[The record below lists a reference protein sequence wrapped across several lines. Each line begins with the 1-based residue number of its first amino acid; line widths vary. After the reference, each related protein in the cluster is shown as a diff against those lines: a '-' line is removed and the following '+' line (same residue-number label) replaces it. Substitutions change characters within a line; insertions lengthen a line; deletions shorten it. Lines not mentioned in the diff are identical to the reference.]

1 MSKIVEQLRKHLIAI
16 KNKHLQ
22 MKILFLDFDG
32 VVSTFEKGWRLD
44 DEKLSLLK
52 EIIDETNAK
61 IVVSSSWKVGYDDV
75 DKFIETLGGRR
86 KSETI
91 KNNGN
96 MFQWFCNNIY
106 DITDS
111 NGPWRGDE
119 IQRWIVYH
127 QDEIETYVILDDD
140 SDMRENQL
148 FNFVQT
154 DSYEGITS
162 REVKLCT
169 KILNH
174 ERIQNP
180 IRLNLEL
187 TTKWRNNCKGLNNNI
202 LSLLKEY
209 YNKFA

>member
-1 MSKIVEQLRKHLIAI
+1 MTKKTKHM
-16 KNKHLQ
+16 Q

-44 DEKLSLLK
+44 EEKLSLLK
-52 EIIDETNAK
+52 EIIDNTNAK

-96 MFQWFCNNIY
+96 IFQWFCNNIY

-111 NGPWRGDE
+111 NGSWRGDE
-119 IQRWIVYH
+119 IQRWIEAH
-127 QDEIETYVILDDD
+127 KEEIETYAILDDD

-154 DSYEGITS
+154 DGYEGITS

-174 ERIQNP
+174 ERIYNP

-187 TTKWRNNCKGLNNNI
+187 TTKWRNNCNGLDKNNI
-202 LSLLKEY
+202 STLLDKY
-209 YNKFA
+209 YNNFR

>member
-1 MSKIVEQLRKHLIAI
+1 M
-16 KNKHLQ
+16 
-22 MKILFLDFDG
+22 
-32 VVSTFEKGWRLD
+32 
-44 DEKLSLLK
+44 LK
-52 EIIDETNAK
+52 EIIDNTNAK
-61 IVVSSSWKVGYDDV
+61 IVVSSSWKVGYNDV
-75 DKFIETLGGRR
+75 DNFIETLGGRR

-111 NGPWRGDE
+111 NGSWRGDE
-119 IQRWIVYH
+119 IQRWIDAH
-127 QDEIETYVILDDD
+127 EEEIESYAILDDD

-154 DSYEGITS
+154 DGYEGITS
-162 REVKLCT
+162 REVKLCI
-169 KILNH
+169 KILNN

-187 TTKWRNNCKGLNNNI
+187 TTKWRNNCNGLDKNNI
-202 LSLLKEY
+202 SLLLKEY
-209 YNKFA
+209 YNKFV

>member
-1 MSKIVEQLRKHLIAI
+1 
-16 KNKHLQ
+16 

-44 DEKLSLLK
+44 EEKLSLLK
-52 EIIDETNAK
+52 EIIDNTNAK
-61 IVVSSSWKVGYDDV
+61 IVVSSSWKVGYNDV
-75 DKFIETLGGRR
+75 DNFIEALGGRR
-86 KSETI
+86 EPETI

-111 NGPWRGDE
+111 NGSWRGDE
-119 IQRWIVYH
+119 IQRWIDAH
-127 QDEIETYVILDDD
+127 EEEIESYAILDDD

-154 DSYEGITS
+154 DCYEGITS
-162 REVKLCT
+162 REVKLCI
-169 KILNH
+169 KILNN

-187 TTKWRNNCKGLNNNI
+187 TTKWRNNCNGLDKNNI
-202 LSLLKEY
+202 SLLLKEY
-209 YNKFA
+209 YNKFV

>member
-1 MSKIVEQLRKHLIAI
+1 
-16 KNKHLQ
+16 

-44 DEKLSLLK
+44 EEKLSLLK
-52 EIIDETNAK
+52 EIIDNTNAK
-61 IVVSSSWKVGYDDV
+61 IVVSSSWKVGYDNV

-96 MFQWFCNNIY
+96 VFQWFCDNIY

-111 NGPWRGDE
+111 NGSWRGDE
-119 IQRWIVYH
+119 IQRWIDVH
-127 QDEIETYVILDDD
+127 KEEIESYVILDDD

-154 DSYEGITS
+154 DGYEGITS

-169 KILNH
+169 KILNN

-187 TTKWRNNCKGLNNNI
+187 TTKWRNNCNGLDKNNI
-202 LSLLKEY
+202 STLLDKY
-209 YNKFA
+209 YNNFNWK

>member
-1 MSKIVEQLRKHLIAI
+1 
-16 KNKHLQ
+16 

-44 DEKLSLLK
+44 EEKLSLLK
-52 EIIDETNAK
+52 EIIDKTNAK
-61 IVVSSSWKVGYDDV
+61 IVVSSSWKVGYDNV

-111 NGPWRGDE
+111 NGSWRGDE
-119 IQRWIVYH
+119 IQRWIDAH
-127 QDEIETYVILDDD
+127 KEEIESYVILDDD

-169 KILNH
+169 KILNN
-174 ERIQNP
+174 ERIYNP

-187 TTKWRNNCKGLNNNI
+187 TTKWRNNCNGLDKNNI
-202 LSLLKEY
+202 STLLDNY
-209 YNKFA
+209 YNNFR

>member
-1 MSKIVEQLRKHLIAI
+1 
-16 KNKHLQ
+16 
-22 MKILFLDFDG
+22 MKVIFLDFDG

-44 DEKLSLLK
+44 EEKLSLLK
-52 EIIDETNAK
+52 EIIDKTNAK

-75 DKFIETLGGRR
+75 DKFIKTLGGRR

-91 KNNGN
+91 ENNGN

-111 NGPWRGDE
+111 NGFLRGDE
-119 IQRWIVYH
+119 IQRWIDAH
-127 QDEIETYVILDDD
+127 KEEIESYVILDDD
-140 SDMRENQL
+140 SDVRENQL

-154 DSYEGITS
+154 DGYEGITS

-169 KILNH
+169 KILNNEIIH
-174 ERIQNP
+174 NP

-187 TTKWRNNCKGLNNNI
+187 ITKWRNNCNGLDKNNI
-202 LSLLKEY
+202 STLLDKY
-209 YNKFA
+209 HKNIIKQIL

>member
-1 MSKIVEQLRKHLIAI
+1 
-16 KNKHLQ
+16 

-44 DEKLSLLK
+44 EEKLSLLK
-52 EIIDETNAK
+52 EIIDKTNAK
-61 IVVSSSWKVGYDDV
+61 IVVSSSWKVGYDNV

-111 NGPWRGDE
+111 NGSWRGDE
-119 IQRWIVYH
+119 IQRWIDAH
-127 QDEIETYVILDDD
+127 KEEIESYVILDDD

-154 DSYEGITS
+154 DGYEGITS

-169 KILNH
+169 KILNN
-174 ERIQNP
+174 ERIYNP

-187 TTKWRNNCKGLNNNI
+187 TTKWRNNCNGLDKNNI
-202 LSLLKEY
+202 STLLDNY
-209 YNKFA
+209 YNNFR

>member
-1 MSKIVEQLRKHLIAI
+1 
-16 KNKHLQ
+16 

-44 DEKLSLLK
+44 EEKLLLLK
-52 EIIDETNAK
+52 EIIDKTNAK
-61 IVVSSSWKVGYDDV
+61 IVVSSSWKVGYNNV

-96 MFQWFCNNIY
+96 MFWFCNNIY

-111 NGPWRGDE
+111 NGSWRGDE
-119 IQRWIVYH
+119 IQRWIDGH
-127 QDEIETYVILDDD
+127 KEEIETYVILDDD

-154 DSYEGITS
+154 DGYEGITS
-162 REVKLCT
+162 REVKLCI
-169 KILNH
+169 KILNN
-174 ERIQNP
+174 ERIYNP

-187 TTKWRNNCKGLNNNI
+187 ITKWRNNCNGLDKNNI
-202 LSLLKEY
+202 STLLDKY
-209 YNKFA
+209 YNKFK

>member
-1 MSKIVEQLRKHLIAI
+1 
-16 KNKHLQ
+16 

-96 MFQWFCNNIY
+96 IFQWFCNNIY

-111 NGPWRGDE
+111 NGSWRGDE
-119 IQRWIVYH
+119 IQRWIDTH
-127 QDEIETYVILDDD
+127 KEEIETYAILDDD

-154 DSYEGITS
+154 DGYEGITS
-162 REVKLCT
+162 REVKLCI

-187 TTKWRNNCKGLNNNI
+187 ITKWRNNCNGLDKNNI
-202 LSLLKEY
+202 STLLDKY
-209 YNKFA
+209 YNNFR

>member
-1 MSKIVEQLRKHLIAI
+1 
-16 KNKHLQ
+16 
-22 MKILFLDFDG
+22 MKILFIDFDG

-44 DEKLSLLK
+44 EEKLSLLK
-52 EIIDETNAK
+52 EIIDNTNAK
-61 IVVSSSWKVGYDDV
+61 IVVSSSWKVGYNDV
-75 DKFIETLGGRR
+75 DNFIETLGGRR
-86 KSETI
+86 ESETI

-111 NGPWRGDE
+111 NGSWRGDE
-119 IQRWIVYH
+119 IQRWIDAH
-127 QDEIETYVILDDD
+127 EEEIESYAILDDD

-154 DSYEGITS
+154 DGYEGITS
-162 REVKLCT
+162 REVKLCI
-169 KILNH
+169 KILNN

-187 TTKWRNNCKGLNNNI
+187 TTKWRNNCNGLDKNNI
-202 LSLLKEY
+202 SLLLKEY
-209 YNKFA
+209 YNKFL

>member
-1 MSKIVEQLRKHLIAI
+1 
-16 KNKHLQ
+16 

-44 DEKLSLLK
+44 EEKLSLLK
-52 EIIDETNAK
+52 EIIDNTNAK
-61 IVVSSSWKVGYDDV
+61 IVVSSSWKVGYYDV
-75 DKFIETLGGRR
+75 DNFIETLGGRR

-96 MFQWFCNNIY
+96 MLQWFCDNIY

-111 NGPWRGDE
+111 NGSWRGDE
-119 IQRWIVYH
+119 IQRWIDAH
-127 QDEIETYVILDDD
+127 EEEIESYAILDDD

-154 DSYEGITS
+154 DGYEGITS
-162 REVKLCT
+162 REVKLCI
-169 KILNH
+169 KILNN

-187 TTKWRNNCKGLNNNI
+187 TTKWRNNCNGLDKNNI
-202 LSLLKEY
+202 SLLLKEY
-209 YNKFA
+209 YNKFV

>member
-1 MSKIVEQLRKHLIAI
+1 
-16 KNKHLQ
+16 

-44 DEKLSLLK
+44 EEKLFLLK
-52 EIIDETNAK
+52 EIIDKTNAK
-61 IVVSSSWKVGYDDV
+61 IVVSSSWKVGYNNV

-96 MFQWFCNNIY
+96 MYQWFCNNIY

-111 NGPWRGDE
+111 NGSWRGDE
-119 IQRWIVYH
+119 IQRWIDAH
-127 QDEIETYVILDDD
+127 KEEIESYVILDDD

-154 DSYEGITS
+154 DGYEGITS

-169 KILNH
+169 KILNN
-174 ERIQNP
+174 ERIYNP

-187 TTKWRNNCKGLNNNI
+187 ITKWRNNCNGLDKNNI
-202 LSLLKEY
+202 STLLDKY
-209 YNKFA
+209 YNNFR

>member
-1 MSKIVEQLRKHLIAI
+1 MKLIMTKKIKHV
-16 KNKHLQ
+16 Q

-44 DEKLSLLK
+44 EEKLSLLK
-52 EIIDETNAK
+52 EIIDNTNAK

-96 MFQWFCNNIY
+96 VFQWFCDNIY

-111 NGPWRGDE
+111 NGSWRGDE
-119 IQRWIVYH
+119 IQRWIDTH
-127 QDEIETYVILDDD
+127 KEEIESYVILDDD

-154 DSYEGITS
+154 DGYEGITS

-187 TTKWRNNCKGLNNNI
+187 TTKWRNNCNGLDKNNI
-202 LSLLKEY
+202 STLLDKY
-209 YNKFA
+209 YNNFR

>member
-1 MSKIVEQLRKHLIAI
+1 
-16 KNKHLQ
+16 

-44 DEKLSLLK
+44 EEKLLLLK
-52 EIIDETNAK
+52 EIIDKTNAK

-96 MFQWFCNNIY
+96 MFQWFCDNIY

-111 NGPWRGDE
+111 NGPQRCDE
-119 IQRWIVYH
+119 IQRWIDTH
-127 QDEIETYVILDDD
+127 KDEIESYVILDDD
-140 SDMRENQL
+140 SGMRENQL

-154 DSYEGITS
+154 DGYEGITS

-169 KILNH
+169 KILNN
-174 ERIQNP
+174 ERIYNP

-187 TTKWRNNCKGLNNNI
+187 TTKWRNNCNGLDKNNI
-202 LSLLKEY
+202 STLLDNY
-209 YNKFA
+209 YNNFR